1 MSLLLF
7 LNSVTRWASVGTG
20 FNTKQRKGGGNC
32 VLGWVL
38 GKNIEEKL
46 KKPEYWGVDFNE
58 ERLLFLGMTRA
69 RKETLWA
76 CALFSCADEQSGGV
90 PNLLRLIARKRVG
103 TGRDGLSLAPSS
115 EDPSLNRC

>member
-20 FNTKQRKGGGNC
+20 FNTKQRKGEGNC

-38 GKNIEEKL
+38 GKNVEEKL
-46 KKPEYWGVDFNE
+46 KKPEYWGVDFDE
-58 ERLLFLGMTRA
+58 ERLLFLGMTGA

-76 CALFSCADEQSGGV
+76 CHLFSCSDEKRRGTEFTW
-90 PNLLRLIARKRVG
+90 LIARKRVG
-103 TGRDGLSLAPSS
+103 TGQDGLSLAPSS